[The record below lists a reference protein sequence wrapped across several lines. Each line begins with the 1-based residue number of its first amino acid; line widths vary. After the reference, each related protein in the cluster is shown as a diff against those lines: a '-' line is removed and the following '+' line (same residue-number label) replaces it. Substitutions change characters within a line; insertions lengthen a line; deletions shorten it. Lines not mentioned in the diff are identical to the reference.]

1 MLIGDKL
8 NEAMNTQIGSE
19 LGASNQYIQLASYF
33 ESEDLPELAGFFFRQ
48 SDEERVHA
56 MKFVHYILDTGGKV
70 QIPALE
76 AAPKDVGSAEQAVQ
90 MALDWEKT
98 VTEQINALQALA
110 AEEKDFAAQDF
121 LNWFSTEQ
129 IEEVATMSE
138 LLHTV
143 QRAGDQLL
151 LVEEFI
157 ARRGDPHASE

>member
-8 NEAMNTQIGSE
+8 NEAMNSQIGSE

-33 ESEDLPELAGFFFRQ
+33 ESEDLPELAAFFFRQ
-48 SDEERVHA
+48 SDEEREHA
-56 MKFVHYILDTGGKV
+56 MKFVHYILDTGGQV

-76 AAPKDVGSAEQAVQ
+76 AAPKDVDSAEHAVQ

-98 VTEQINALQALA
+98 VTGQINSLQALA
-110 AEEKDFAAQDF
+110 AEENDFAAQDF

-129 IEEVATMSE
+129 IEEVATMGE
-138 LLHTV
+138 LLRTV

-151 LVEEFI
+151 LVEEFV